1 MNLVTRSNCILA
13 LLCALLLSA
22 CAAPAGSV
30 PAQANP
36 PTPTPLPPD
45 QVLERPTYTVQRGAI
60 ERVLE
65 ANGRVTPVDL
75 IRLSFAES
83 GRVAEVQVAR
93 GDPVQAGDLL
103 ATLNQAAA
111 LEALQ
116 QAELTLTGAERDL
129 AAARTQQS
137 LSIEQARLR
146 LTTAQANLQR
156 LLAGPTA
163 QERTAAQDA
172 LADAQRALETARRI
186 TATAKAEAETALEA
200 AADAVRAAQDR
211 YSDLYWAAQQAPS
224 GAAAD
229 AAADALAAAERDL
242 RAAERGRENA
252 QLALEEARRAEIEQV
267 RAAET
272 DVVRAE
278 RDLAQLSVIDPADPA
293 VASAR
298 QAVAEAELSVRA
310 AQQAGFAREQS
321 AIDAARLNLAQA
333 QRVIASGR
341 IVAPQDGVIV
351 AVALRPGDQVEAFA
365 PLIEL
370 ANPENL
376 EVAAEL
382 MSDQIRQLS
391 EGQPAEIR
399 LLARPDLPLP
409 AMIRRLP
416 IGGSAV
422 VQAEDRTTRL
432 QITDLRG
439 LTLEANAVVQ
449 IRIVLERKA
458 DVLLLPPEAVRSFE
472 GRRFVVVRD
481 GERERRVPVQIG
493 IETPALVE
501 ILTGVEAGDLVVGQ

>member
-1 MNLVTRSNCILA
+1 MNRFTRSSLITA
-13 LLCALLLSA
+13 LICTLLLSA
-22 CAAPAGSV
+22 CAVPSAAV
-30 PAQANP
+30 PAQTNP

-45 QVLERPTYTVQRGAI
+45 PVLERPTYIVQRGAI

-65 ANGRVTPVDL
+65 VNGRVTPVDL
-75 IRLSFAES
+75 VRLSFAEN
-83 GRVAEVQVAR
+83 GRVADVQVAR
-93 GDPVQAGDLL
+93 GDTVQAGDLL
-103 ATLNQAAA
+103 ATLNQEAA

-116 QAELTLTGAERDL
+116 QAELAVSAAERDL

-137 LSIEQARLR
+137 LAGEQARLR
-146 LTTAQANLQR
+146 LSTAQANLQR
-156 LLAGPTA
+156 LLGGPTA
-163 QERTAAQDA
+163 QERAAAQDA
-172 LADAQRALETARRI
+172 LTDAQRALETARRT
-186 TATAKAEAETALEA
+186 TAAAKAEAETALEA

-229 AAADALAAAERDL
+229 AAVDALVAAERDL
-242 RAAERGRENA
+242 RAAERGREHA
-252 QLALEEARRAEIEQV
+252 QLALAEARRAEIEQV

-272 DVVRAE
+272 AVARAE
-278 RDLAQLSVIDPADPA
+278 RDLAQLSVIDPADPDIA
-293 VASAR
+293 GAR
-298 QAVAEAELSVRA
+298 QAVAEAELDVRI
-310 AQQAGFAREQS
+310 AQQADFAREQT
-321 AIDAARLNLAQA
+321 AIDAAHLDLAQA
-333 QRVIASGR
+333 QRVIAAGR

-382 MSDQIRQLS
+382 ASDQIRQLG

-409 AMIRRLP
+409 AVIRRLP
-416 IGGSAV
+416 IGGSGV

-449 IRIVLERKA
+449 IRIVLERKTA
-458 DVLLLPPEAVRSFE
+458 VLLLPPEAVRSFE

-481 GERERRVPVQIG
+481 GERERRVPVRSG

-501 ILTGVEAGDLVVGQ
+501 ILEGVAEGDVIVGQ